1 MVLPQQTPPNTPTGQ
16 INRSWVVESF
26 VGVLYTTAQGGIL
39 LQSQQ
44 LQEVEEVYSMP
55 TPVGVGGGTLQ
66 VSTQVQAAHGMSGLI
81 GTIPAS
87 VTATVA
93 ATLLPNQFLVK
104 VFQTPAGTLVERATG
119 TLDTAMV
126 FIIKGH

>member
-1 MVLPQQTPPNTPTGQ
+1 MPLPQVQPPNMIVGQ
-16 INRSWVVESF
+16 INRQWVVEAF
-26 VGVLYTTAQGGIL
+26 IGVAYTTAQGGVL

-44 LQEVEEVYSMP
+44 LQEVEEVYSL
-55 TPVGVGGGTLQ
+55 PVPIGVGGGTLQ
-66 VSTQVQAAHGMSGLI
+66 VSTQVQVAHGMAGLL

-104 VFQTPAGTLVERATG
+104 AFQSPAGTLVERATG
-119 TLDTAMV
+119 TLDTALV
-126 FIIKGH
+126 FILRGR